1 MSRWAAWQCPECGHE
16 EKQLAR
22 AVMVAHRC
30 REVRRI
36 VKFVR
41 RPEPVNRAPAG
52 SSTQAIAER
61 PQADPKNRRSE
72 V

>member
-30 REVRRI
+30 RQVRRI

-41 RPEPVNRAPAG
+41 QPEPVNL
-52 SSTQAIAER
+52 AER
-61 PQADPKNRRSE
+61 LQDDPKNRRSD